1 MMWDALIEVI
11 FESHRRSAHSDIVMG
26 FEVDDLNRVE
36 GMFNG
41 FAEDTHPRM
50 KEKMAGVY
58 TKHLR
63 VANGDEART
72 AEVERAM
79 ADKKF
84 PLGEGDKK
92 ILATVLTNSTPTS
105 PICLITMDS
114 NFTRFVGEIWEM
126 IGIEIV
132 SGFQPRRRRA
142 GRHSSR

>member
-11 FESHRRSAHSDIVMG
+11 FESHRSAHSDIVMG

-36 GMFNG
+36 GMFNW

-58 TKHLR
+58 TKHLKA
-63 VANGDEART
+63 ANENEAKT
-72 AEVERAM
+72 AEVEKNR

-84 PLGEGDKK
+84 PLDKGDGE
-92 ILATVLTNSTPTS
+92 ILAAVLTNSTEPR

-114 NFTRFVGEIWEM
+114 DFTRFVGEIRES

-132 SGFQPRRRRA
+132 SGFQPKRRRA
-142 GRHSSR
+142 EKRSSR